1 MTIMKYFKKKY
12 EMFMKDSLYRNSVY
26 LMFGTG
32 IMAAFGFIFWIIV
45 SRLYTVEQVG
55 LATTI
60 ISVMGLITSF
70 SLLGLNAG
78 LIRFLPSSDRKNDK
92 INTAFTLAALVTIIV
107 TTIFLLGLKGFSPK
121 LLFIKQNIFYSLAF
135 IVFMVFSTLSS
146 LIESV
151 FLAYRS
157 AGFILL
163 INSIFSILKLIFPA
177 IFVFLGA
184 YGIFGSWM
192 LAVIISFLITG
203 IILTSKFDYNPKFVF
218 YDSIIYRIGRYSF
231 GNYIAG
237 FIGGLGTMLLPLMIT
252 NLHYPEMTAYYYI
265 SMSIIGALFVIPQAT
280 SNSLFAEGSNNQRK
294 IKEQVKK
301 AIKIISFLMI
311 PAIILITLLGK
322 YVLTFFGQNYA
333 IEGTEFLQI
342 LAISGIF
349 VSINSVYSAIVRVKK
364 MIRFMIL
371 VSIISASIVLGLSYI
386 SITNGYGLQGVG
398 FSFLIGQIVSSII
411 YVYYVRK

>member
-32 IMAAFGFIFWIIV
+32 IMAILGFIFWIIV

-60 ISVMGLITSF
+60 ISIMGLITSF

-78 LIRFLPSSDRKNDK
+78 IIRFLPSSERKNDK
-92 INTAFTLAALVTIIV
+92 INTAFTLTALITIIV

-121 LLFIKQNIFYSLAF
+121 LIFIKQNMFYSLAF
-135 IVFMVFSTLSS
+135 ILFMVFATLSS
-146 LIESV
+146 LIESI

-163 INSIFSILKLIFPA
+163 KNSIFSVLKLIFPA
-177 IFVFLGA
+177 MFVFLEA

-192 LAVIISFLITG
+192 FAVIVSFLVSA
-203 IILTSKFDYNPKFVF
+203 IILTSKFEYKPKIVF
-218 YDSIIYRIGRYSF
+218 YDSIIHKIGRYSF

-237 FIGGLGTMLLPLMIT
+237 FIGGLATMLLPLMIT

-280 SNSLFAEGSNNQRK
+280 SNSLFAEGSNNQKK

-301 AIKIISFLMI
+301 AIKIISLLII
-311 PAIILITLLGK
+311 PAIILIMFLGK
-322 YVLTFFGQNYA
+322 YVLAFFGQSYA
-333 IEGTEFLQI
+333 IEGTGFLQI
-342 LAISGIF
+342 LAISAIF
-349 VSINSVYSAIVRVKK
+349 VSINSVYGAVIRVRK
-364 MIRFMIL
+364 MIRFMIVL
-371 VSIISASIVLGLSYI
+371 SVISASIILGLSYL
-386 SITNGYGLQGVG
+386 SIINGYGLQGIG
-398 FSFLIGQIVSSII
+398 YSFLTGQIVNSII
-411 YVYYVRK
+411 YISFVRK